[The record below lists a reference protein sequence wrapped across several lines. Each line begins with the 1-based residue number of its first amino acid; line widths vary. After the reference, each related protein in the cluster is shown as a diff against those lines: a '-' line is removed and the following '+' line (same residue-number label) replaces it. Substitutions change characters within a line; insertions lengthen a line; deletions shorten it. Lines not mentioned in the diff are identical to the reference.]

1 MGRAWHERG
10 TYGNILK
17 DLINKQLTKYAKERN
32 RIRATKISQN
42 IGYLIQV
49 QSSLIKDHEVSLL
62 EKRVEVKETK
72 VGIRT

>member
-1 MGRAWHERG
+1 LGRSWHERG

-17 DLINKQLTKYAKERN
+17 DLINKQLVKYAKERN

-49 QSSLIKDHEVSLL
+49 QSSLIKDQETSML
-62 EKRVEVKETK
+62 EKRLEELEKK
-72 VGIRT
+72 VGLQ

>member
-17 DLINKQLTKYAKERN
+17 DLINKQLSKYGKERN
-32 RIRATKISQN
+32 RIKATKVSQN

-49 QSSLIKDHEVSLL
+49 QSSLIKDHEMALL
-62 EKRVEVKETK
+62 EQRVEELEKK
-72 VGIRT
+72 VGI